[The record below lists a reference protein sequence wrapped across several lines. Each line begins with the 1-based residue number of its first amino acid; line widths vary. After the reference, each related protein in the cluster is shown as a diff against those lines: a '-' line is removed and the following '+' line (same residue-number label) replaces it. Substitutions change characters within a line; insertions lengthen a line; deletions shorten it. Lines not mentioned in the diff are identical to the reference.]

1 MPVHVSPPLSSLIGP
16 RDGRPI
22 EQKWGAL
29 SGFQDAPGRAEQPPV
44 ARFRRVEA
52 GRQGGHKGAM
62 LVILDDATAARRRVY
77 SGALAVI
84 AADTPAQVPAALAAI
99 AEALAQGRH
108 VAGWLGYELGYALEG
123 RFGGGAPGPL
133 LRLGVFDGLGQAP
146 PAGGRAYAGP
156 LRLEWEEGAYGQR
169 FATVKEYIAAGDIY
183 QANLSF
189 RARFA
194 FAGQPRALYEQLLA
208 RSGAAHCGFV
218 DDGQRQLLSLS
229 PELFFD
235 LTADGVLTVRPM
247 KGTHARGADDDA
259 ECAALAASAKDRAEN
274 LMIVDLIRNDLSRI
288 AAPGSVAVSDLFKVE
303 TYPTLHTMV
312 STVTARKRPDV
323 GVAEILRALFPCG
336 SVTGA
341 PKIRAMEILR
351 QLETS
356 PRGTYC
362 GAVGYFAP
370 DGSAQFNVAIRTLTI
385 QGGEGELGIGGGVVQ
400 DSKADSEY
408 AECLLKARFFEA
420 ARRPIELIE
429 TLRWDKDFTRLEAH
443 LARME
448 KSASVFGLR
457 FSDAAARAALEA
469 AVADRRGRQRLRL
482 VLNEAGGHSASAHDL
497 PPNPDH
503 WTYKLADRQTDSAD
517 LLLHHKVSWRAFY
530 DVPHPGSDEL
540 IFQNERGELTEG
552 ARSNIFIEREG
563 VLLTPPLTAG
573 VLPGILRAELIAQ
586 GRAREATLTPGDL
599 DGTVYFGNSLRGL
612 IPAKRA

>member
-1 MPVHVSPPLSSLIGP
+1 
-16 RDGRPI
+16 
-22 EQKWGAL
+22 
-29 SGFQDAPGRAEQPPV
+29 
-44 ARFRRVEA
+44 
-52 GRQGGHKGAM
+52 M
-62 LVILDDATAARRRVY
+62 LVILDDAIAARRRVF

-84 AADTPAQVPAALAAI
+84 AADNPAQVPAALAAI

-123 RFGGGAPGPL
+123 RFGGEAPGPL
-133 LRLGVFDGLGQAP
+133 LRLGVFDGPGEAP
-146 PAGGRAYAGP
+146 PIAGRAYAGP
-156 LRLEWEEGAYGQR
+156 LRLEWDEGAYGQR
-169 FATVKEYIAAGDIY
+169 FAAVKEYIAAGDIY

-208 RSGAAHCGFV
+208 RSGAGHCGFV
-218 DDGQRQLLSLS
+218 DDGDRQLLSLS

-235 LTADGVLTVRPM
+235 LTADGGLMVRPM
-247 KGTHARGADDDA
+247 KGTRARASSGSGGDDDA
-259 ECAALAASAKDRAEN
+259 ERAALAASAKDHAEN

-351 QLETS
+351 ELETS
-356 PRGTYC
+356 PRGVYC

-400 DSKADSEY
+400 DSRADSEY

-429 TLRWDKDFTRLEAH
+429 TLRWDGAFKRLEAH

-457 FSDAAARAALEA
+457 FSEAAARAALEA
-469 AVADRRGRQRLRL
+469 AVADRSGASRLRL

-497 PPNPDH
+497 PPNSDH
-503 WTYKLADRQTDSAD
+503 WTYKLAEMRTDSAD
-517 LLLHHKVSWRAFY
+517 FLLRHKVSWRELY
-530 DVPHPGSDEL
+530 DAPHPGSDEMV
-540 IFQNERGELTEG
+540 FQNERGELTEG
-552 ARSNIFIEREG
+552 ARSNIFIERNG
-563 VLLTPPLTAG
+563 LLLTPPLTVG

-586 GRAREATLTPGDL
+586 GRAREATLTPNDL

-612 IPAKRA
+612 IPARRV